1 MSEYTAPPESPEA
14 SVKVESAD
22 PFSAESMFKT
32 YQTNIHKSEELIFAI
47 TKGAREGVSEHD
59 LLLMAVEAISRMTDN
74 IAFRTVVEKALEE
87 RTAAA
92 E

>member
-14 SVKVESAD
+14 SVKAESAD

-47 TKGAREGVSEHD
+47 TKGAREGVRS
-59 LLLMAVEAISRMTDN
+59 
-74 IAFRTVVEKALEE
+74 
-87 RTAAA
+87 
-92 E
+92 

>member
-14 SVKVESAD
+14 SVKAESAD
-22 PFSAESMFKT
+22 
-32 YQTNIHKSEELIFAI
+32 
-47 TKGAREGVSEHD
+47 AREGVSEHD

-74 IAFRTVVEKALEE
+74 VAFRTVVEKALEE
-87 RTAAA
+87 RAAAA